1 MVMKQRSDGEH
12 WAGALAVQ
20 VGMLLDSGY
29 TYKVETIGFA
39 DGTDVGYET
48 KCKVKDDYQDLAM
61 HGMFLMRA
69 LFISQ
74 CKKQTT

>member
-1 MVMKQRSDGEH
+1 M
-12 WAGALAVQ
+12 
-20 VGMLLDSGY
+20 DSGY
-29 TYKVETIGFA
+29 THKVETIGFA

-74 CKKQTT
+74 YKK